1 MSQIELHV
9 YTGTQKGT
17 VIPLSPG
24 KFMIGREEDCQ
35 LRPNS
40 DLVSRHH
47 CVFNVDEFGVRLR
60 DLGSTNGTLVNGER
74 IRAVHVL
81 KHGDVVAV
89 GRLEFRIVV
98 DGAEVADAPLDDT
111 VASAD
116 DLETMM
122 EGLEI
127 TSAADRPTPPP
138 SSLDT
143 GETHTEMP
151 LVTDETQIASPGM
164 PVAAE
169 TGFYY
174 PGTPQMPMPGMPYG
188 QVPYGYP
195 GYGMPPMGGFYPG
208 MGYPPQQMYPQY
220 PQQPYPGQPMPQ
232 QPQQPQPEPDPAIA
246 SSQTQEIRLPN
257 PSDTGAKPPEPKPE
271 AVKDAKGEVKKNIPD
286 TAAGIIKQYL
296 QRRPT

>member
-9 YTGTQKGT
+9 STGGQKGT
-17 VIPLSPG
+17 VIPLPPG
-24 KFMIGREEDCQ
+24 KFLIGREEDCQ

-40 DLVSRHH
+40 DLISRHH

-74 IRAVHVL
+74 VRAVHVL
-81 KHGDVVAV
+81 KHGDLVAV
-89 GRLEFRIVV
+89 GRLEFRVV
-98 DGAEVADAPLDDT
+98 LDGAPVTETTPDDT

-116 DLETMM
+116 DLDTMM
-122 EGLEI
+122 EGLEV
-127 TSAADRPTPPP
+127 TSAADRPTPTPA
-138 SSLDT
+138 SFDT

-151 LVTDETQIASPGM
+151 LISDETRIASQGT
-164 PVAAE
+164 PVAE

-174 PGTPQMPMPGMPYG
+174 PSTPQMPMPGMPYG

-195 GYGMPPMGGFYPG
+195 GYPMQPMGGFYPG
-208 MGYPPQQMYPQY
+208 MGYPQQMYPQY

-232 QPQQPQPEPDPAIA
+232 QQQPQPEPVTTAPGNDK
-246 SSQTQEIRLPN
+246 TQEVRLPD

-271 AVKDAKGEVKKNIPD
+271 AVKDAKGEIKKNVPD
-286 TAAGIIKQYL
+286 MAAGIIKQYL